1 MASSKLSFRSALLP
15 EGWKD
20 DVVIAI
26 DRDSGTIS
34 SIETAPNR
42 AETTPKRTEAAT
54 GVAIPAMANV
64 HCHAHQRLIT
74 GLAEKAG
81 PGADTFW
88 TWREI
93 MYRFAL
99 KLGPDDL
106 EAVAAQA
113 YVEMLKAGFS
123 AVGEFQYLH
132 HRPNGQPYDNPAE
145 MSLRCLAAAEEAGT
159 AITMLPSLY
168 RYGGFG
174 AKPPDEGQ
182 RRFINDA
189 DSYLKILEILKESC
203 TGGLRRLGIAP
214 HSLRAVDAPLI
225 FSVVAALG
233 TALPIHI
240 HVAEQLKEVEDCLQS
255 TGQRP
260 VEYLLNTFDVSKN
273 WCAIHATHMTVAET
287 MRLAASGAIAGLCPM
302 TEANL
307 GDGIFPAEPFL
318 AGGGR
323 FGIGSDSNIAID
335 AAAELRQLEYAQR
348 LRHHARNVLAGEAG
362 QSTGRR
368 LYDGALAG
376 GAQALGRRI
385 GSLAPGRR
393 ADIVVLDANHPDL
406 AGRSEDSWLDA
417 YVFVAGGQMVQTVLV
432 GGATL
437 VSEGR
442 HRARATIK
450 ERYRKVV
457 TRLVRK

>member
-15 EGWKD
+15 EGWRD
-20 DVVIAI
+20 DVVVVF
-26 DRDSGTIS
+26 DGGDGVIS
-34 SIETAPNR
+34 RIETAPNR
-42 AETTPKRTEAAT
+42 AEATPKRTEAAT

-64 HCHAHQRLIT
+64 HCHAHQRLMT

-88 TWREI
+88 TWRVI

-145 MSLRCLAAAEEAGT
+145 MSLRCLAAAEEAGI

-260 VEYLLNTFDVSKN
+260 VEYLLNNFAVSNN
-273 WCAIHATHMTVAET
+273 WCAIHATHMTAAET
-287 MRLAASGAIAGLCPM
+287 TRLAASGAIAGLCPM

-307 GDGIFPAEPFL
+307 GDGIFPARQFL
-318 AGGGR
+318 DAKGK
-323 FGIGSDSNIAID
+323 FGIGTDSNITMSP
-335 AAAELRQLEYAQR
+335 AEDLRQLEYSQR
-348 LRHHARNVLAGEAG
+348 LATHARNVLAHGPG
-362 QSTGRR
+362 RSTGRT
-368 LYDGALAG
+368 LLEAALTG
-376 GAQALGRRI
+376 GAQALAQPI
-385 GSLAPGRR
+385 GQIAPGFR
-393 ADIVVLDANHPDL
+393 ADIVVLDPDHPAL
-406 AGRSEDSWLDA
+406 IGRAQDDMLDA
-417 YVFVAGGQMVQTVLV
+417 WIFSGGNACVKDVYVAGSPVITD
-432 GGATL
+432 
-437 VSEGR
+437 R
-442 HRARATIK
+442 HHAREAEIEQRFRAAVK
-450 ERYRKVV
+450 
-457 TRLVRK
+457 RLEQ

>member
-1 MASSKLSFRSALLP
+1 MVIFD
-15 EGWKD
+15 GD
-20 DVVIAI
+20 DGVIS
-26 DRDSGTIS
+26 R
-34 SIETAPNR
+34 IETAPKR
-42 AETTPKRTEAAT
+42 AEATPKRTEAAT

-64 HCHAHQRLIT
+64 HCHAHQRLMT

-132 HRPNGQPYDNPAE
+132 HRPDGQPYDNPAE
-145 MSLRCLAAAEEAGT
+145 MSLRCLAAADEAGI

-174 AKPPDEGQ
+174 AKPPDAGQ

-203 TGGLRRLGIAP
+203 TSGLRRLGIAP

-225 FSVVAALG
+225 FSVVAALDA
-233 TALPIHI
+233 ALPIHI

-260 VEYLLNTFDVSKN
+260 VEYLLNTFDVSNN
-273 WCAIHATHMTVAET
+273 WCAIHATHMTAAET
-287 MRLAASGAIAGLCPM
+287 TRLAASGAIAGLCPM

-307 GDGIFPAEPFL
+307 GDGIFPARQFL
-318 AGGGR
+318 DAKGK
-323 FGIGSDSNIAID
+323 FGIGTDSNITMSP
-335 AAAELRQLEYAQR
+335 AEDLRQLEYSQR
-348 LRHHARNVLAGEAG
+348 LATHARTVLAHGPG
-362 QSTGRR
+362 KSTGRT
-368 LYDGALAG
+368 LLEAALTG
-376 GAQALGRRI
+376 GAQALAQPI
-385 GSLAPGRR
+385 GQIAPGFR
-393 ADIVVLDANHPDL
+393 ADIVVLDPDHPAL
-406 AGRSEDSWLDA
+406 IGRAQDDMLDA
-417 YVFVAGGQMVQTVLV
+417 WIFSGGNACVKDVYVAGSPVITD
-432 GGATL
+432 
-437 VSEGR
+437 R
-442 HRARATIK
+442 HHAREAEIEQRFRAAVK
-450 ERYRKVV
+450 
-457 TRLVRK
+457 RLQQ